1 MLTDPGAATA
11 KPLRFSCAACAKPL
25 AVSPDF
31 AGRRVRCPH
40 CGSVQAAPVATP
52 RADQSG
58 GDSHAAPPPAALL
71 TARVVLGCVAV
82 AALAAV
88 LAGGTATRFMAV
100 LVLLLSI
107 QGYLLGAAN
116 IVAAILGMAL
126 AASLAAPVGRWLE
139 GLSRSL
145 FSTTGLTNRMIGIG
159 LGAALVF
166 ALVTPAAAWLIRRAK
181 RRTHTWRRHDRLG
194 GVVLGALEGTLLGVL
209 LFWGVLALEPIA
221 ARAIAQAHGGESWSA
236 SRILDMASAVRSSSI
251 GRAADAVNP
260 IANLHVLTL
269 ADRVQRML
277 NDTDATD
284 RFLSHEGMQR
294 LREHPAVKRALERLA
309 EPPPIIDFEDG
320 VSDEELMK
328 LFDSPRLLAILDE
341 TNLIAELAPL
351 AGEIEAALNDALERS
366 SP

>member
-1 MLTDPGAATA
+1 MQIDPGATTA
-11 KPLRFSCAACAKPL
+11 DPLRFACAGCARTL
-25 AVSPDF
+25 DVSPAF

-40 CGSVQAAPVATP
+40 CGTTQAAPEVRKSIDAEESFT
-52 RADQSG
+52 
-58 GDSHAAPPPAALL
+58 APPPPALL
-71 TARVVLGCVAV
+71 AARITLGIVAA
-82 AALAAV
+82 AALAAT

-100 LVLLLSI
+100 LVLLLSV
-107 QGYLLGAAN
+107 QGYMLGAAN

-126 AASLAAPVGRWLE
+126 SASLAAPVGRWLE
-139 GLSRSL
+139 GLSRGL
-145 FSTTGLTNRMIGIG
+145 FATTGLTNRMIGIG
-159 LGAALVF
+159 LGALLVF
-166 ALVTPAAAWLIRRAK
+166 MLVTPAAAWLIRRAK
-181 RRTHTWRRHDRLG
+181 RRTHAWRRHDRLG

-209 LFWGVLALEPIA
+209 VFWGVLALEPIA

-236 SRILDMASAVRSSSI
+236 SRILDMAGAVRSSSI

-260 IANLHVLTL
+260 LANLHVLTL

-277 NDTDATD
+277 NDPDATD

-320 VSDEELMK
+320 VSDEELMT

-341 TNLIAELAPL
+341 TNLFAELAPL
-351 AGEIEAALNDALERS
+351 AGEIEAALNDALTQTA
-366 SP
+366 P